1 MGDKLSQ
8 DNPAIADLSDP
19 NRSTKIAE
27 MYNSIYDNE
36 WTDALETLQSKRLD
50 EEHAVISLL
59 EIMKVVWDTH
69 LLKIIVLQIRKQQ

>member
-59 EIMKVVWDTH
+59 EIMKVV
-69 LLKIIVLQIRKQQ
+69 